1 MLIYKFCRRKH
12 THTHIHSHAE
22 NHVWRE
28 PRKSNGNSAVTTNFG
43 KYVLNDWP
51 NCNSEGNEFFFL
63 TKMRDISTLIH
74 FYNPIRLL
82 FVWKSIL
89 FTLRYH
95 GQKAQIL
102 ILNWPR
108 NWKSPWLTLMCKGL
122 FEQCYIFHK
131 QFNVVFLMLV
141 SETDLFTKGKEISQ
155 AAFNATEVRY
165 REISKG
171 IVQTNQGKNRLY
183 KRYTQV
189 QLHK

>member
-1 MLIYKFCRRKH
+1 MSLLSRLVLPKNILHTYIIVLSVSRDRFQQYIIYFRCPMLIYKFCRRKH

-74 FYNPIRLL
+74 FYKPIRLL

-102 ILNWPR
+102 ILN
-108 NWKSPWLTLMCKGL
+108 
-122 FEQCYIFHK
+122 
-131 QFNVVFLMLV
+131 
-141 SETDLFTKGKEISQ
+141 
-155 AAFNATEVRY
+155 
-165 REISKG
+165 
-171 IVQTNQGKNRLY
+171 
-183 KRYTQV
+183 
-189 QLHK
+189 